1 MQFLLN
7 VADLINKVFPEK
19 LNKREKQLT
28 QDNVRASS
36 QACKDMVELPRHLLN
51 ISHKYICLGQF
62 GCDLIQKIFGKLH
75 QHSGGTRF
83 INAQH
88 VLNKITIKK
97 AKLSLDCHM
106 EIDNLSHVF
115 SGHSCEK
122 SGYLLIDK
130 ESLISFKIF
139 QILKKNYPR
148 KSKRITITWI
158 T

>member
-1 MQFLLN
+1 M
-7 VADLINKVFPEK
+7 FPEK
-19 LNKREKQLT
+19 LSKREKQLT

-36 QACKDMVELPRHLLN
+36 QACKDMVELPRHLLTT
-51 ISHKYICLGQF
+51 SHKYICLGQF

-88 VLNKITIKK
+88 VLNKVKIKK

-158 T
+158 TWLRIAHH

>member
-1 MQFLLN
+1 M
-7 VADLINKVFPEK
+7 FPEK

-158 T
+158 TWLRIAHH

>member
-1 MQFLLN
+1 M
-7 VADLINKVFPEK
+7 FPEK

-88 VLNKITIKK
+88 VLNKVTIKK

-158 T
+158 TWLRIAHH